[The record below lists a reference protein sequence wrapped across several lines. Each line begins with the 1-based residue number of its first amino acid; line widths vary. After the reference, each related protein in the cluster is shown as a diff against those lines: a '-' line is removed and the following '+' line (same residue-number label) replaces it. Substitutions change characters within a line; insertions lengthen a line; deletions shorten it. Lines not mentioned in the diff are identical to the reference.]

1 MLADRFLAF
10 LHDRVGFVV
19 TRWSV
24 LRIAVV
30 AAAALVA
37 GAVAVPAQPG
47 DRDDSPYNNVLAT
60 SRVRNVA
67 LPLGDPR
74 GFDATAS
81 KGDFRVAWIGGSET
95 MAVGAKTRAFIPG
108 LVSERIGTVDG
119 KELSTDLYY
128 LNAIRLADELSA
140 LSTALSS
147 RPDLVVISLNP
158 VWVLNDLAVQ
168 QWSYLD
174 GNLARGS
181 LWPPSRWPVAASLV
195 SPGDV
200 GWRALSTV
208 SPSLVGDRFEWGVDI
223 AAQTAPWTFL
233 DVVKPKRTP
242 APTGLAKLAT
252 RRPVDFWFSYF
263 EPTNPG
269 TSLTVRQ
276 LGIMEREIASRSSI
290 NRAVL
295 RQMFEMVRS
304 AGVDAYFY
312 VHPIDPKVYAEPD
325 ARRYV
330 ASLRAALT
338 EAAAGQTTERLV
350 FDPQGL
356 QDRVAPSAYRDIA
369 HVLDG
374 TNEAEVLARDLCALL
389 VTTGRQPL
397 CEAP

>member
-1 MLADRFLAF
+1 MLADRFLAS
-10 LHDRVGFVV
+10 LHDRVGFIV
-19 TRWSV
+19 TPWSL
-24 LRIAVV
+24 LRIATVV
-30 AAAALVA
+30 AAALFIAA
-37 GAVAVPAQPG
+37 AAVPAQPA
-47 DRDDSPYNNVLAT
+47 DSSASNTLAT
-60 SRVRNVA
+60 TQVRNIA

-74 GFDATAS
+74 GFDPTPPN
-81 KGDFRVAWIGGSET
+81 GDFRVAWIGGSET

-108 LVSERIGTVDG
+108 LVGQRIRTVNG
-119 KELSTDLYY
+119 KKFSTDLYY
-128 LNAIRLADELSA
+128 LNAIRLADELAA

-147 RPDLVVISLNP
+147 QPDLVVISLNP

-181 LWPPSRWPVAASLV
+181 LWPPSRWAVAASLL

-200 GWRALSTV
+200 GWRVLSTV

-223 AAQTAPWTFL
+223 AKQTAAWTFL
-233 DVVKPKRTP
+233 DAVKPTSTP

-252 RRPVDFWFSYF
+252 RRPVDFWFSHF

-276 LGIMEREIASRSSI
+276 LAIMEREIASRSSI

-295 RQMFEMVRS
+295 QQMFEMVRS
-304 AGVDAYFY
+304 ARVDAYFY

-325 ARRYV
+325 AKRYV

-338 EAAAGQTTERLV
+338 DATAGLTTNRVV

-356 QDRVAPSAYRDIA
+356 QDRVTPSAYRDIA

-374 TNEAEVLARDLCALL
+374 TNEADVLARDLCAFL
-389 VTTGRQPL
+389 VQTGRQPL